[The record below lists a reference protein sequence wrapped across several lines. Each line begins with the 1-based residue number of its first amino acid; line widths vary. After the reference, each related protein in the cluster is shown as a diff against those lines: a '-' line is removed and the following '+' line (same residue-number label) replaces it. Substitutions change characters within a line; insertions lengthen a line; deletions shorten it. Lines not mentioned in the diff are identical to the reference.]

1 MMIVFCFVCYPIALL
16 TTKTNWQ
23 SLHQGRFVLVSLVQS
38 IVQSATP
45 FCLIAKSVINLTE
58 SKVDS

>member
-1 MMIVFCFVCYPIALL
+1 MIGIFFFNPTASL

-38 IVQSATP
+38 IVQSVTP
-45 FCLIAKSVINLTE
+45 FCLIAKSVINPTE